1 MWPVA
6 SSNDERDRL
15 GVSEFAG
22 GNEFLP
28 RLRRDEPVLLFSGP
42 QGAGGQAPRK
52 QSILFSPKGNP
63 TGLMLIRPQQ
73 RHEYGALGDPRGREW
88 IGPERAWIYRNLS
101 CLSSAA
107 LVFQ

>member
-6 SSNDERDRL
+6 SPNNERNRL

-52 QSILFSPKGNP
+52 GIP
-63 TGLMLIRPQQ
+63 TGRMLIRPQQ